1 MGSSLNSLFIDPTYI
16 TLPISCVASPS
27 PSASR
32 SSRSLIEEFRLG
44 KLDKSNTAPALHRP
58 ITHGPDTGV
67 FNHSIIHSFIPTFIF
82 EVVIIWAFAEGHR
95 LSWMI
100 GKELNLSPRV
110 LDVRYRSQMANN
122 DTDIGRKESLQCAP
136 CSVWIYI
143 PQLILYLQSNIE
155 NAWKI
160 MRSNPSNPSTPR
172 TNLSAV
178 FHLNFHWIFYALQFY
193 SSLVIF
199 SSSK

>member
-1 MGSSLNSLFIDPTYI
+1 MCRFPVSFSIKVFK
-16 TLPISCVASPS
+16 
-27 PSASR
+27 
-32 SSRSLIEEFRLG
+32 
-44 KLDKSNTAPALHRP
+44 KLDRGISIGKVGQEQHNPSTGHRP
-58 ITHGPDTGV
+58 IAHGPDKGV

-100 GKELNLSPRV
+100 GKELSLSPRV

-122 DTDIGRKESLQCAP
+122 DTDIGRNESLQCAP

-143 PQLILYLQSNIE
+143 PQLILDLQSNIE
-155 NAWKI
+155 NTWKT
-160 MRSNPSNPSTPR
+160 MRSNPSTPR
-172 TNLSAV
+172 TDLSAV

-193 SSLVIF
+193 SGVVRFL
-199 SSSK
+199 SSK